1 MNYPSININNKLSK
15 YDKEGMILK
24 LSSDLENSNK
34 QIIELTIKNLELKK
48 SLKDYKSMKDKLNSY
63 EESLEK
69 KDLEKIAIIK
79 EKDDKNSKLFNK
91 ISFLENTVEINR
103 ANYEKNNILYQ
114 QKMSAY
120 NTIEQENEVYAE
132 EKANFAKEKKLYMKK
147 KDDEVERYKVRTDLK
162 YEKFKKKMDE
172 DLKLFNKNLISESSP
187 YINADHK
194 YLILQNRHL
203 YEVIARLEKRI
214 AELEKENEKLRIK
227 IFESENDLNMQK
239 LIEKDLSQKIEN
251 NRPIRLTRNKSM
263 ANSISLDNNI
273 SSEIKTKNTNFN
285 KSDNVIQNPKVISS
299 TYTIGMNRSQN
310 LEKKI
315 SEYKKLIEKKK
326 YENETM
332 LSINTHLKN
341 NLNNYHN
348 KFNGLFNFFEE
359 SLNNF
364 CNDEEIMKNKN
375 FYIKLDKIKKC
386 NFNSFTKEEKYAI
399 LVLLMKYLL
408 PLISI
413 NFNSYSNLGKNLFK
427 TNLNI
432 VNKKFNMNQ
441 SFLND
446 ETLRLAFLGKNKKIY
461 QDISN
466 PRRTQFS
473 SSVPILKGFN
483 QSNFNFFDE
492 KYKAVI

>member
-1 MNYPSININNKLSK
+1 MNYPSISINNKLSK

-24 LSSDLENSNK
+24 LSYDLENSNK

-285 KSDNVIQNPKVISS
+285 KSENVIQNPKVISS